1 MNENEMYI
9 FIKNNPKVSC
19 KDIAKK
25 LNMSGQAVY
34 SLLMVLFKENKIS
47 RTKEN
52 TSKKYI
58 YYVVEKKQEKEKE
71 KETNSTWIKY

>member
-1 MNENEMYI
+1 MYI